1 MYIRMVWGSL
11 RPGSWEEY
19 ERHYNE
25 RVAAS
30 SAEIKGLRQR
40 QLLRSTED
48 PDEGVSL
55 SLWDSLDDL
64 VSYERGELR
73 GSLAKEVEH
82 LYRGEYWV
90 KHFEVLDTTP

>member
-19 ERHYNE
+19 ERHYRE
-25 RVAAS
+25 RVTAS
-30 SAEIKGLRQR
+30 STDVKGLRQR
-40 QLLRSTED
+40 QLLRSSED

-55 SLWDSLDDL
+55 SVWDSLDDL
-64 VSYERGELR
+64 VSYERGEFR
-73 GSLAKEVEH
+73 GTLAKEVEH

>member
-1 MYIRMVWGSL
+1 MFVRMVWGKL

-19 ERHYNE
+19 QHHYST
-25 RVAAS
+25 RVASNAPT
-30 SAEIKGLRQR
+30 IKGLRQR

-48 PDEGVSL
+48 PDEGISL
-55 SLWDSLDDL
+55 SEWDTLEDL
-64 VSYERGELR
+64 LAYERGEFR

-90 KHFEVLDTTP
+90 KHFEVS

>member
-1 MYIRMVWGSL
+1 MFVRMVWGKL

-19 ERHYNE
+19 QHHYNT
-25 RVAAS
+25 RVAAN
-30 SAEIKGLRQR
+30 APTIKGLRQR

-48 PDEGVSL
+48 PDEGISL
-55 SLWDSLDDL
+55 SEWDTLEDL
-64 VSYERGELR
+64 LAYERGEFR

-90 KHFEVLDTTP
+90 KHFEVS